1 MRPGL
6 LRQGMERF
14 LSDQGFTCVE
24 MAPQRK
30 VSMLC
35 ACIGDDLHN
44 LKKALQASV
53 PVVLCADL
61 RHRSEVSQ
69 ALQRGARAC
78 VSVFSSFAQLSIAMD
93 EVCLGRTYLCP
104 TLSALMGRR
113 DSTSS
118 QVVLTPRESE
128 VMRWL
133 SIGYS
138 SKQIG
143 RVLAV
148 SPHTVDTHRRSLMQ
162 KFGAH
167 KAAEL
172 TRHALARE
180 GSNPA
185 TPD

>member
-35 ACIGDDLHN
+35 ACISDDLHN

-104 TLSALMGRR
+104 TLGALMGRR
-113 DSTSS
+113 DSTPS